1 MSKADNRSLDVII
14 ETPKGDRNKYVY
26 DQKKKAYRLK
36 KILPAGSVFPFDFG
50 FIPDTRGEDG
60 DPLDVLVIM
69 DEPAYPG
76 CILEVQIIGVLKAL
90 QIEKN
95 KAVRNDRLV
104 AVSTASHM
112 YKGLEEITDLDKN
125 IQEEIKQFFV
135 SYNMLAGKEFKPEG
149 WEGAKKARKL
159 IKKAAI

>member
-1 MSKADNRSLDVII
+1 MSKTDTRSLDVII
-14 ETPKGDRNKYVY
+14 ETPKGDRNKYAY
-26 DQKKKAYRLK
+26 DKKKRGYRLT

-50 FIPDTRGEDG
+50 FIPDTEGEDG

-76 CILEVQIIGVLKAL
+76 CIVEVRIIGVLKAM
-90 QIEKN
+90 QSEEKEM
-95 KAVRNDRLV
+95 VRNDRLV

-112 YKGLEEITDLDKN
+112 YKGLEEIGDLDHN

-135 SYNMLAGKEFKPEG
+135 SYNLLAGKEFKPESWG
-149 WEGAKKARKL
+149 DAKEAR
-159 IKKAAI
+159 